1 MYIFFKA
8 NIASIIASLFDY
20 AVTITLVYFLN
31 TNIVLAGVTGN
42 VCGGILNFIIA
53 RYWAFDVTKNSAINQ
68 GYKYAVVW
76 TGNLLLNA
84 LGLYFLNSFGL
95 MHYTLAKMIT
105 ALVVAVTYNY
115 PLQKNYVFR
124 KN

>member
-8 NIASIIASLFDY
+8 NIASVIASLFDY
-20 AVTITLVYFLN
+20 AVTIALVYFFD

-42 VCGGILNFIIA
+42 VCGGILNFMIA
-53 RYWAFDVTKNSAINQ
+53 RYWAFAATQNSTISQ
-68 GYKYAVVW
+68 GYKYAAVW
-76 TGNLLLNA
+76 TGNLILNA
-84 LGLYFLNSFGL
+84 LGLYFLNSYGL
-95 MHYTLAKMIT
+95 MHYAFAKMIT
-105 ALVVAVTYNY
+105 ALVVAVAYNY